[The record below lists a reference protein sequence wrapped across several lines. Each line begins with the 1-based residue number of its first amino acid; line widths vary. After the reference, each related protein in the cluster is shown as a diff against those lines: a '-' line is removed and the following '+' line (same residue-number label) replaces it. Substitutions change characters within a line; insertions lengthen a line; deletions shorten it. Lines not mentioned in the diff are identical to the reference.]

1 MHARTGTL
9 QVSPGRVDDM
19 VSRLEA
25 DQLPRYR
32 DQHGYKGFT
41 VLADRVSGKV
51 IGISY
56 WETED
61 DMEAS
66 EQLGRSA
73 RSQAAE
79 AGEASAEPVR
89 ETYEVVIDEMV

>member
-9 QVSPGRVDDM
+9 QVSPGRIVET
-19 VSRLEA
+19 VRRLEA

-32 DQHGYKGFT
+32 EQPGYKGFT
-41 VLADRVSGKV
+41 VLADRVSGRV

-56 WETED
+56 WESED

-66 EQLGRSA
+66 EPLGRAA
-73 RSQAAE
+73 RAQAAE
-79 AGEASAEPVR
+79 TGEASAEPVR
-89 ETYEVVIDEMV
+89 ETFEVMIDEMV

>member
-9 QVSPGRVDDM
+9 QVSPGRVDEM
-19 VSRLEA
+19 VRQLEA

-32 DQHGYKGFT
+32 EQTGYKGFT

-56 WETED
+56 WESED

-66 EQLGRSA
+66 EQLGRAA
-73 RSQAAE
+73 RAQAAE
-79 AGEASAEPVR
+79 TGEASAEPVR
-89 ETYEVVIDEMV
+89 ETFQVMLDEMV